1 MAENKEKTVATL
13 AEKISRTTVLIATDF
28 RGLTA
33 TEMSRLRAQ
42 LSEQGIEYRVVKNT
56 LTRLAAKQ
64 AGKEPLGTLL
74 TGPVALVF
82 GYGEQTVPARV
93 LTELIKSTGSN
104 LQIKGGFLGT
114 QVLTPADVKAL
125 ASLPGREVLIAQ
137 LLSQLQAPIARF
149 MSQLA
154 APVQSLANVF
164 KGRVQQLEG
173 GEHGQTEQS

>member
-1 MAENKEKTVATL
+1 MAENKEKTVAAL
-13 AEKISRTTVLIATDF
+13 AEKISRTTVIIATDF
-28 RGLTA
+28 RSLTA
-33 TEMSRLRAQ
+33 TEMSRLRSQ

-64 AGKEPLGTLL
+64 AGKEPLGTML
-74 TGPVALVF
+74 TGPVALAF

-114 QVLTPADVKAL
+114 RVLTPADVKAL
-125 ASLPGREVLIAQ
+125 ASLPSREVLIAQ
-137 LLSQLQAPIARF
+137 LLCQLQAPITRF
-149 MSQLA
+149 VSQLA
-154 APVQSLANVF
+154 APIQSLANVL
-164 KGRVQQLEG
+164 KGRIQQLEG